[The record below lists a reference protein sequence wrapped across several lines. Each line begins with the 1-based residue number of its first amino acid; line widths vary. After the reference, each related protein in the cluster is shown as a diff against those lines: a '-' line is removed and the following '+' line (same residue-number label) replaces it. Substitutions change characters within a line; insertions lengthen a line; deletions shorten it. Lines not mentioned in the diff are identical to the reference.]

1 VPPLGID
8 VIEGALEG
16 LLLAEAE
23 FDRAAAVDALTIP
36 SFIVAEVS
44 ADNRFTDGRLVR
56 ASRDDLQTWLMEY
69 GSGPESS

>member
-1 VPPLGID
+1 MRHSVPPLGID

-44 ADNRFTDGRLVR
+44 ADNRFTAAGVSARRGTTYRL
-56 ASRDDLQTWLMEY
+56 
-69 GSGPESS
+69 G